1 MNLKGNLHPKKTEL
15 WKGLIC
21 LYNKEYLSV
30 KEASVY
36 TGISVPKLARLR
48 LEGSGCAY
56 IRIGESK
63 TKAIVR
69 YKRADL
75 DHWLERHKIKT
86 TGGL

>member
-1 MNLKGNLHPKKTEL
+1 MFKKSESL
-15 WKGLIC
+15 KGLIC
-21 LYNKEYLSV
+21 LLKKEYLTA
-30 KEASVY
+30 KEASEY

-63 TKAIVR
+63 TKAIIR
-69 YKRADL
+69 YRRLDL
-75 DHWLERHKIKT
+75 DRWLEQNLIKT

>member
-1 MNLKGNLHPKKTEL
+1 MMSLLK
-15 WKGLIC
+15 
-21 LYNKEYLSV
+21 KEYLTA
-30 KEASVY
+30 KEASEY

-63 TKAIVR
+63 TKAIIR
-69 YKRADL
+69 YRRLDL
-75 DHWLERHKIKT
+75 DRWLEQNLIKT